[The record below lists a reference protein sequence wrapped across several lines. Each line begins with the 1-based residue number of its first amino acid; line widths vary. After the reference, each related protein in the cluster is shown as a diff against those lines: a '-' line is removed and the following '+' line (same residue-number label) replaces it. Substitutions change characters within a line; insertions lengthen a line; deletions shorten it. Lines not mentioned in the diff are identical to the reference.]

1 MCVCVFHIITG
12 YCHLNAA
19 IIPEA
24 SHALVCLY
32 LRPTLAF
39 VTVQV
44 SQALGK
50 DVTAWGDEGKSC
62 PAPNQGAASSA
73 L

>member
-44 SQALGK
+44 SQAPCAGEGCNSLGR
-50 DVTAWGDEGKSC
+50 
-62 PAPNQGAASSA
+62 
-73 L
+73 